1 MIRKITSLTA
11 LLSFILLMLTSV
23 ILYIVPAGRVAYWAD
38 YHLWGL
44 TKGEW
49 GNLHINLGVLLL
61 FAIILH
67 TYYNWNAITAYMKN
81 KTREFKLFTRE
92 FNVALMLVVL
102 FCLGTYFEVPPLSTI
117 IKVGES
123 ISADAEK
130 FYGEPPYGHAELSSL
145 KTFSKKMDLDLELS
159 MQRLKDAGLI
169 VTGSDQSLSEIAGAN
184 QTSPQ
189 QIFQIISPVS
199 ERVSNKFPSQAPA
212 GLGNRPLIDLCQEY
226 SVSSKTVLQILADHD
241 IQAQEK
247 MSIKEIAEIAG
258 KDALSIYELI
268 REELEAANADAKP

>member
-44 TKGEW
+44 TKAEW

-61 FAIILH
+61 LAIILH
-67 TYYNWNAITAYMKN
+67 TYYNWKAITAYMKN
-81 KTREFKLFTRE
+81 KAKEFKLFTRE
-92 FNVALMLVVL
+92 FNAALVLVIL

-117 IKVGES
+117 ITIGES

-145 KTFSKKMDLDLELS
+145 KTFSKKMELDLELS
-159 MQRLKDAGLI
+159 MQRLKDAGFI
-169 VTGSDQSLSEIAGAN
+169 VTSSEQPLGEIAATN
-184 QTSPQ
+184 QTSPK
-189 QIFQIISPVS
+189 QIYLTISPVS
-199 ERVSNKFPSQAPA
+199 ERVKNTFPTQAPA

-226 SVSSKTVLQILADHD
+226 SVNSKTVLQILADHD
-241 IQAQEK
+241 INAQEG

-258 KDALSIYELI
+258 KDSLSVYEII
-268 REELEAANADAKP
+268 REGIDATESQGVK